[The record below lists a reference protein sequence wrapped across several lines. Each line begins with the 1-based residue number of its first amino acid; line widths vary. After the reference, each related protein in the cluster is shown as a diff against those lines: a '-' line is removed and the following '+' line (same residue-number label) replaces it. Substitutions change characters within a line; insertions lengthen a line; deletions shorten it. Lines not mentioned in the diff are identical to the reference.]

1 MAVTSPTS
9 PISAKRVS
17 ANIADIRGGYALRHL
32 LGGQDFLFNPAAQTS
47 HIDSMPALEDDLA
60 INCTAQLQLL
70 EACRAVNP
78 DLPSCMPG
86 RVKPGDHHPSSFR
99 RRPATDSPHKRP
111 TVAVRLPRQFALFLS
126 DFDGMERGSL
136 AGSLLVLGRH
146 ANAGPN
152 ILGDNSRLG
161 EFNSRL
167 GGREFPV
174 STAAGICSQGC
185 DLPHYFFSQTA
196 VIRGKSKKFPV
207 STGKTGNIASSAER
221 AAASLS
227 RQQSRPSASLSAG

>member
-1 MAVTSPTS
+1 
-9 PISAKRVS
+9 
-17 ANIADIRGGYALRHL
+17 
-32 LGGQDFLFNPAAQTS
+32 
-47 HIDSMPALEDDLA
+47 MPALEDDLA

-70 EACRAVNP
+70 EACRAVDP

-86 RVKPGDHHPSSFR
+86 RVKPGDLHPSSLR

-136 AGSLLVLGRH
+136 AGSLFVLDRH

-152 ILGDNSRLG
+152 ILVDNSRFG

-174 STAAGICSQGC
+174 STATGIFSQRF
-185 DLPHYFFSQTA
+185 DLPHPFSSQPA
-196 VIRGKSKKFPV
+196 IIRGKSKKFPV
-207 STGKTGNIASSAER
+207 SAGKTGNIAR
-221 AAASLS
+221 IGGTAAAPPS
-227 RQQSRPSASLSAG
+227 R